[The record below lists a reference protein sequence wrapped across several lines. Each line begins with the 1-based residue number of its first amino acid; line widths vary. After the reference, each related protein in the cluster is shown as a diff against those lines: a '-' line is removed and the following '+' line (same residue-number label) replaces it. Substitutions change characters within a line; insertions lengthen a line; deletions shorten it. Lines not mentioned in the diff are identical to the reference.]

1 MTLAQLSDDEVFF
14 QWSPDYSVDVKAIDE
29 QHQEL
34 IGILNQLF
42 VVVSR
47 PEPDAV
53 VIETLDA
60 LLNFTK
66 THFALE
72 EQLMQQAN
80 YGDLE
85 AHKAEHRKLIDRLNQ
100 FRQKLEHK
108 DEHLY
113 FEILGFVKTWLKGH
127 ILDVDRKYTPT
138 MQKAGISSR
147 P

>member
-47 PEPDAV
+47 PEPDTV
-53 VIETLDA
+53 IIETLDA